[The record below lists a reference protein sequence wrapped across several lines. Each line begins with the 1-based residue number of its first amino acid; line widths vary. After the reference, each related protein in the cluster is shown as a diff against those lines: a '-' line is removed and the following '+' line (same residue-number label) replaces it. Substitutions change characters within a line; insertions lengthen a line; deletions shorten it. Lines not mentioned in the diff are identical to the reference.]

1 MANVRVV
8 AAEAIGQVL
17 RGRSLSAVLPK
28 YSQKVADNDQALF
41 KELCFGTLRWY
52 PQLQAIV
59 NHLMSKPIKDKER
72 EIQALLACGIY
83 QLMHMRV
90 ADHAAINETVAAT
103 VKLKRLWAKG

>member
-28 YSQKVADNDQALF
+28 YSQKVADNDQGLF

-52 PQLQAIV
+52 P
-59 NHLMSKPIKDKER
+59 P
-72 EIQALLACGIY
+72 
-83 QLMHMRV
+83 
-90 ADHAAINETVAAT
+90 AT
-103 VKLKRLWAKG
+103 SDC